1 MNRKSI
7 FSALIILAVSFLL
20 TGSTAPAQGGPGGGM
35 RGPRPE
41 SVVNQLRDSLDLS
54 KEQLARVTDIVSATF
69 DADNLKVQLANASKE
84 TRVHVFATRY
94 LPEFPIFNAF
104 RVTMPGLDGREV
116 GVAESGSL
124 EASWMWFSVLTSTLY
139 QGVRRSSPRHVFW
152 L

>member
-20 TGSTAPAQGGPGGGM
+20 TGSTAPAQGGPGGGI

-69 DADNLKVQLANASKE
+69 DSLAKAREQAQGDRQLMFEKVQELWKSMDANIEKE
-84 TRVHVFATRY
+84 LNDAQKIKYEAVKA
-94 LPEFPIFNAF
+94 
-104 RVTMPGLDGREV
+104 DREKRRQ
-116 GVAESGSL
+116 ER
-124 EASWMWFSVLTSTLY
+124 MQQMRDR
-139 QGVRRSSPRHVFW
+139 QGGGQ
-152 L
+152 

>member
-20 TGSTAPAQGGPGGGM
+20 AGSTAPAQGGPGGGM

-69 DADNLKVQLANASKE
+69 DSLAKAREQAQGDRQLMFEKVQELWKSMDANIEKE
-84 TRVHVFATRY
+84 LNDAQKIKYEAVKA
-94 LPEFPIFNAF
+94 
-104 RVTMPGLDGREV
+104 DREKRRQ
-116 GVAESGSL
+116 ER
-124 EASWMWFSVLTSTLY
+124 MQQMRDR
-139 QGVRRSSPRHVFW
+139 QGGGQ
-152 L
+152 